1 VKFGC
6 DRATFAPYDFGIMPT
21 SWSLPD
27 NARYF
32 DGRNGADVR
41 YSLCS
46 AHAAVM
52 KATGVTP

>member
-1 VKFGC
+1 
-6 DRATFAPYDFGIMPT
+6 MPT

-32 DGRNGADVR
+32 DGRNRADVR
-41 YSLCS
+41 FSLSS

-52 KATGVTP
+52 KATGVTA